1 MKVLSI
7 VSQKGGTGKTTL
19 ATHLSVEAERH
30 GQTTALID
38 LDPQASAAK
47 WGDHRQAESP
57 AVVATPAS
65 RLKHWLEIAKNNGA
79 TFAIIDTPPN
89 TEASI
94 LEIAKVSSLVLIPC
108 QPSLADVDAIQTTVT
123 LVKISEKPASVVLSR
138 VPANTDLDLHARKA
152 IRTHY
157 EVAVAP
163 CQIGNRVGF
172 IHAYNSGATVGEL
185 EPSSKSAAE
194 IHTLYAYL
202 EKQMENGHG

>member
-30 GQTTALID
+30 GHIPALID

-47 WGDHRQAESP
+47 WGDHRAADSP

-65 RLKHWLEIAKNNGA
+65 RLKQWLEIAKNNEA
-79 TFAIIDTPPN
+79 TLAIIDTPPN
-89 TEASI
+89 TESSI

-108 QPSLADVDAIQTTVT
+108 QPSLADVDAIETTVT
-123 LVKISEKPASVVLSR
+123 LVKIAEKPAYVVLSR
-138 VPANTDLDLHARKA
+138 VPANTDLDIHARRA
-152 IRTHY
+152 IRTNY
-157 EVAVAP
+157 DVAVAP

-185 EPSSKSAAE
+185 EPNSKSADE
-194 IHTLYAYL
+194 IHALYAYIA
-202 EKQMENGHG
+202 KQMES